1 MTLRLYLLRH
11 GETSFSQTG
20 GYCGALDVA
29 LTESGQAMAQAF
41 ADAYATLA
49 WKAIYCSP
57 MGRTQATAAPIAQ
70 AIGLEPQLRDGLK
83 EINYGDW
90 EGRTQADVKAALGE
104 DYHRW
109 MTEPA
114 WNPPTGGETAVQIAS
129 RAMAVIAEI
138 EEKYTE
144 GNVLVVSHKATL
156 RVILCSLLG
165 IDLGRY
171 RDRLDYPAA
180 SLSVVSFGKYG
191 PLLERMGDRA
201 YMPAELRTCWKQL
214 KGQRTL

>member
-1 MTLRLYLLRH
+1 MPLRLYLIRH
-11 GETSFSQTG
+11 GETTFSQTG
-20 GYCGALDVA
+20 GYCGALDVP

-41 ADAYATLA
+41 ADAYASLS
-49 WKAIYCSP
+49 WEAIYCSP
-57 MGRTQATAAPIAQ
+57 MARTQATAMPMAQ
-70 AIGLEPQLRDGLK
+70 ATGLVPQLRDGLR
-83 EINYGDW
+83 EINYGEW
-90 EGRTQADVKAALGE
+90 EGKHKEEVKQARCD
-104 DYHRW
+104 DYNHW

-114 WNPPTGGETAVQIAS
+114 WNAPTGGETAVQIAN

-138 EEKYTE
+138 EEKYRE

-156 RVILCSLLG
+156 RIILCSLLG

-180 SLSVVSFGKYG
+180 SLSIISFGKYG

-201 YMPAELRTCWKQL
+201 YMPPELRDREGT
-214 KGQRTL
+214 